1 MRQPYG
7 RAIASTVTYAHPRWY
22 AEAGFAVLV
31 QDVRGRGDSGGDF
44 GGFAQEASDATDT
57 LRWIREQPWCTGK
70 VGTYGFSYQGLSQL
84 LYSDA
89 EHLPDALAPAMCGL
103 DERLHWASDGGCH
116 WWALGLGWAL
126 QLAAQRCQRQG
137 DRQGWQAIRLSLEN
151 GSFLRDGLAL
161 LERFDPTGMGLQWL
175 QADPQTSTDWR
186 IHQPPSELWRR
197 PMLIIGGWHDPHL
210 NGVLDLWRRSA
221 AAGGAPLLRIG
232 AWTHLNWGGGL
243 DQVQLDF
250 FRRHLCAQEPT
261 APEETVL
268 MEGSSGEWQ
277 ARAPQACSGQRWQ
290 LASGGLAARV
300 PGEGQLLEQGTGEGS
315 EVVIVHDPWRAMAG
329 RGGHLGLD
337 AGPVDRRDLDGRT
350 DVACFTTATLDEPIE
365 VYGRPQL
372 ELEAAADQPGFD
384 LCAAL
389 SVCHRD
395 GRVEQLST
403 GFARFLGAEAQLN
416 QRRSLALQPLLVK
429 LEAGCSL
436 RLSIALAAWPHI
448 AVNPGDGSQPRSSVG
463 ADHRIITVT
472 LKLGD
477 AALSI
482 LPMVG
487 AN

>member
-57 LRWIREQPWCTGK
+57 LRWIRKQPWCTGK

-126 QLAAQRCQRQG
+126 QLAAQRCKRQG
-137 DRQGWQAIRLSLEN
+137 DRQGWQAIRLSLED

-175 QADPQTSTDWR
+175 QADPQTSTHWR

-221 AAGGAPLLRIG
+221 AAG
-232 AWTHLNWGGGL
+232 
-243 DQVQLDF
+243 
-250 FRRHLCAQEPT
+250 
-261 APEETVL
+261 
-268 MEGSSGEWQ
+268 
-277 ARAPQACSGQRWQ
+277 
-290 LASGGLAARV
+290 
-300 PGEGQLLEQGTGEGS
+300 
-315 EVVIVHDPWRAMAG
+315 
-329 RGGHLGLD
+329 
-337 AGPVDRRDLDGRT
+337 
-350 DVACFTTATLDEPIE
+350 
-365 VYGRPQL
+365 
-372 ELEAAADQPGFD
+372 AAAAISFVLRGI
-384 LCAAL
+384 
-389 SVCHRD
+389 
-395 GRVEQLST
+395 
-403 GFARFLGAEAQLN
+403 
-416 QRRSLALQPLLVK
+416 K
-429 LEAGCSL
+429 L
-436 RLSIALAAWPHI
+436 I
-448 AVNPGDGSQPRSSVG
+448 
-463 ADHRIITVT
+463 
-472 LKLGD
+472 
-477 AALSI
+477 
-482 LPMVG
+482 
-487 AN
+487 